1 MEVKILYKIVLKD
14 GNNRQQYYTEQPQSR
29 MSVRAIVA
37 QQENGRFNWSLHNRD
52 IVRIEQYEVT
62 ETLLKTLTV
71 DEFKEIKNDDY
82 AGRI

>member
-37 QQENGRFNWSLHNRD
+37 QQENGRFNWNLHNRD

-82 AGRI
+82 AMGI